1 MDLVITE
8 VPNRRTPKGKVVH
21 LTWGELKARLSDP
34 VVTLETRD
42 EYDAMTNEE
51 KTEIKDIGGF
61 VGGKLENGLRRKSAL
76 EYRSILTLDADDGVR
91 NDPSGVCALFTKA
104 LLIHTTHTSTPDNL
118 RLRYVFPLSRP
129 VTPGEY
135 TVLARAVMREL
146 GEDFDDTTD
155 QPERLMFWP
164 SVCLDGDFR
173 YWESSSD
180 EPLDVDEYL
189 DAEDVPETVQNSG
202 QDTGNHL
209 EDDDAVDASEGRRNK
224 TVFSFAATL
233 RGSGLD
239 YPGIRS
245 MVGDYND
252 RYCDPPLPEAELDT
266 ICRSVCSRYTPGEAV
281 APSLR
286 DAWDDFNDLGEWED
300 KPKKVSSLSME
311 SLNSLCSRH
320 IDPPKFVV
328 PNMIPYGITI
338 LASPPKF
345 GKSWMCLDLA
355 LSVATGTTFLGQEV
369 QKNGVIYLALEDGDY
384 RLQDRSKKVA
394 GSRDIP
400 ANLYLV
406 KDAPILEDGLLPELN
421 KKLNEV
427 GGSVGLVI
435 IDTLQKIRGT
445 AKKTEGVY
453 GYDYRELGQLHQ
465 FALDKNLAVVL
476 VHHLNKG
483 GDDSDFVS
491 RLNGSTGVSGAAD
504 TIITLTRASRKS
516 DDTKMSIT
524 GRDVQERTLVIK
536 MDWNNFRWICLG
548 DERDVENERDELEFN
563 SNPIVKTI
571 LVMLQSAEDML
582 DEESDALDV
591 QWRCSSTE
599 LMNECE
605 RLYGKLPEMSAT
617 ALGLKI
623 AKLSDQLLNKE
634 GITYTYERTRNRR
647 EHVFTRELM

>member
-1 MDLVITE
+1 MY
-8 VPNRRTPKGKVVH
+8 
-21 LTWGELKARLSDP
+21 
-34 VVTLETRD
+34 TLETLN
-42 EYDAMTNEE
+42 EYALMTNEE
-51 KTEIKDIGGF
+51 KTDVKDVGGF
-61 VGGKLENGLRRKSAL
+61 VGGKLEGGLRRKSAL
-76 EYRSILTLDADDGVR
+76 VYRSILTLDADEANADDVPR
-91 NDPSGVCALFTKA
+91 FRAEHPDLTFLCHS
-104 LLIHTTHTSTPDNL
+104 THTSTDRAL
-118 RLRYVFPLSRP
+118 RLRWVFPLARP
-129 VTPGEY
+129 VTADEY
-135 TVLARAVMREL
+135 PLIAHSVAEWIGLDT
-146 GEDFDDTTD
+146 FDESTD

-164 SVCLDGDFR
+164 SVPLDGSYYYADHTGACIDP
-173 YWESSSD
+173 D
-180 EPLDVDEYL
+180 ELLIDEDL
-189 DAEDVPETVQNSG
+189 PEAVHAPVREGS
-202 QDTGNHL
+202 HL

-281 APSLR
+281 ANSLR

-328 PNMIPYGITI
+328 PNLIPYGITI

-355 LSVATGTTFLGQEV
+355 LSVATGTPFLGLDVE
-369 QKNGVIYLALEDGDY
+369 KNGVIYLALEDGDY

-394 GSRDIP
+394 GMREIP
-400 ANLYLV
+400 ANMYLV
-406 KDAPILEDGLLPELN
+406 KEAPILEEGLLSELN

-453 GYDYRELGQLHQ
+453 GYDYRELGALHQ

-516 DDTKMSIT
+516 DDTRMSIT

-536 MDWNNFRWICLG
+536 MDWGNFRWICLG
-548 DERDVENERDELEFN
+548 DERDVESERDDIEFN

-571 LVMLQSAEDML
+571 LVMLQNAEDML
-582 DEESDALDV
+582 DEESDAMDV
-591 QWRCSSTE
+591 QWRCSATE
-599 LMNECE
+599 LLDESR
-605 RLYGKLPEMSAT
+605 RLYGEAPEISSK
-617 ALGLKI
+617 ALGMKI
-623 AKLSDQLLNKE
+623 ATLSNQLLNKE